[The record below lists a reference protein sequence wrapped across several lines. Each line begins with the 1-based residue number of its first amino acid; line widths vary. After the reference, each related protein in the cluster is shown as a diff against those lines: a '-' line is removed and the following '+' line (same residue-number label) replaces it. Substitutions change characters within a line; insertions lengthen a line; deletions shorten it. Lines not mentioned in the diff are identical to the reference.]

1 MPEES
6 DFSYPPL
13 DQVFSESSTV
23 YAISAL
29 SPLEPKARKPKGLT
43 NEKLLYLQLNG
54 PFFQAVER
62 MKSDLD
68 GNHLLVP
75 RFYIAKNR
83 TLLRQI
89 RSQGVLAIFYNTK
102 TNRVRSS
109 KNICIETDMI
119 LAYPASELFDIDQ
132 INECTD
138 DFAPKG
144 WIHLRPLR
152 VVNRI
157 SFEVNETIERDYFR
171 RMFATSKMATDD
183 KSGHHNATTKKL
195 LKKVVRQILGLPDQA
210 CPSAASTSDISTTT
224 RSEIKTETNVDHLR
238 PCVIQQRM
246 LKTKEEEAMEADE
259 GSDDEKPTPM
269 PQEEAKMEVDVNTA
283 TISNKQRLGTQEI
296 AHDVWRKLFN
306 GNKKKRTRCKHVS

>member
-1 MPEES
+1 M
-6 DFSYPPL
+6 
-13 DQVFSESSTV
+13 FSESSTV

-29 SPLEPKARKPKGLT
+29 SPFEPKARKPKGLT
-43 NEKLLYLQLNG
+43 NEKQLYLTLNG

-62 MKSDLD
+62 MKSDLE
-68 GNHLLVP
+68 GNHRLVP

-102 TNRVRSS
+102 TNRARSN
-109 KNICIETDMI
+109 KNIRIETDMI

-152 VVNRI
+152 VVNHI

-183 KSGHHNATTKKL
+183 RSGHHNSTTKKL
-195 LKKVVRQILGLPDQA
+195 LKTVVRQILGLPERR
-210 CPSAASTSDISTTT
+210 SDIVG
-224 RSEIKTETNVDHLR
+224 SEIHPVIPTPMAESVSSEFTVENR
-238 PCVIQQRM
+238 PMQQRM
-246 LKTKEEEAMEADE
+246 IKTKEEEAMEVDE
-259 GSDDEKPTPM
+259 GSDDETINEATPKSV
-269 PQEEAKMEVDVNTA
+269 EEKMEVDIKPDMNI
-283 TISNKQRLGTQEI
+283 ISNTQRLGTKEI
-296 AHDVWRKLFN
+296 SHEVWRKLFK
-306 GNKKKRTRCKHVS
+306 GKFISAKRKVVINLNY